1 MDLGSGEYLIISNC
15 IKMPYSTLKLTEFLK
30 SIEIEI
36 EIIERIVYFDSEA
49 DCINYNIVW
58 EGLETLSKD
67 SFDYN
72 DVSRFPLSSLDVK
85 FIDGMVG
92 RIQIT
97 FLDEFSYEVSFI
109 TNYTEEFEECH
120 VKELKITNAEKVEQL
135 ALKMFKYLKPVYG
148 YIGVEISSEGLA
160 ELKSDKTLL
169 PLEKVF
175 VSDEVS
181 DSDIQAKVDEF
192 KYCKTLEN
200 GIYLRNS
207 EVDDYL
213 FELNIDA
220 RNMIIGDSTFF
231 ERQC

>member
-15 IKMPYSTLKLTEFLK
+15 IKMPYSALKLTEFLK
-30 SIEIEI
+30 SIESEI
-36 EIIERIVYFDSEA
+36 ETIERIVYFESEA
-49 DCINYNIVW
+49 GCINYDIVW
-58 EGLETLSKD
+58 EGLETFSKD
-67 SFDYN
+67 LFDYK
-72 DVSRFPLSSLDVK
+72 DISRFPLSSVDVK

-92 RIQIT
+92 RIQIM

-109 TNYTEEFEECH
+109 TNYTEAFEECR
-120 VKELKITNAEKVEQL
+120 VNELKITNAEKIEQL
-135 ALKMFKYLKPVYG
+135 ALKMFRFLKPVYG
-148 YIGVEISSEGLA
+148 FIGVEISSEGLA
-160 ELKSDKTLL
+160 ELKLDKTLL

-181 DSDIQAKVDEF
+181 DSNIQANVDEF

-213 FELNIDA
+213 FESNLDA

-231 ERQC
+231 ER